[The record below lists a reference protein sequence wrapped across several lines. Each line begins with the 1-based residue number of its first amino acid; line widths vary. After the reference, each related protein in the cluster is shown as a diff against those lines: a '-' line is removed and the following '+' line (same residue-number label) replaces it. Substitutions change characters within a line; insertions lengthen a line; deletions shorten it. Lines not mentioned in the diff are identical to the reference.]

1 MAPGARGDERGR
13 SEPTDGKN
21 SKPLQIRVSWA
32 FSDVLVLGG
41 ERGHGRGGGA
51 QSPSSSLGHQRS
63 RSRCSHAEKQL

>member
-1 MAPGARGDERGR
+1 MAPGAWGDERGR

-41 ERGHGRGGGA
+41 EKGA
-51 QSPSSSLGHQRS
+51 WKRWGCTVTQ
-63 RSRCSHAEKQL
+63 QLAGTPEI